1 MKYIRVALLT
11 ILVLCM
17 YASCRQDASKEKMI
31 NLVKKWEK
39 KQVIYPSETAFT
51 IYGEDTVVDYVKS
64 GVKYSIVSYIDSL
77 GCLSCKLQAKAWKS
91 FIKTI
96 DSVSDYSIPVNIFV
110 HNKDGDEL
118 LSILRKEAFDMPI
131 CLDLNDSLRLLN
143 DFPDDI
149 AFRTFLLDK
158 DNRVVAIGNPIFNP
172 KIKELYLNIIH
183 DEEVVT
189 RKGNEAPKTEL
200 FIDKNFVDF
209 GSFDW
214 HKEQKGVFVFS
225 NQGDIP
231 LVIEGVI
238 TSCDCTTVDYP
249 KEPVR
254 PGMSVE
260 LLTVYKADHP
270 EYFNKTI
277 TVYCN
282 VETSPIVLRITGN
295 AEQQ

>member
-214 HKEQKGVFVFS
+214 HKEQKEFLY
-225 NQGDIP
+225 
-231 LVIEGVI
+231 LVIRGI
-238 TSCDCTTVDYP
+238 F
-249 KEPVR
+249 
-254 PGMSVE
+254 
-260 LLTVYKADHP
+260 L
-270 EYFNKTI
+270 
-277 TVYCN
+277 
-282 VETSPIVLRITGN
+282 
-295 AEQQ
+295 

>member
-39 KQVIYPSETAFT
+39 KQVIYPSETTFT

-110 HNKDGDEL
+110 HNKNGDEL
-118 LSILRKEAFDMPI
+118 LSILRKEAFDIPI

-189 RKGNEAPKTEL
+189 RKGNEASKTEL

-214 HKEQKGVFVFS
+214 HFVFS

>member
-39 KQVIYPSETAFT
+39 KQVIYPSETTFT

-110 HNKDGDEL
+110 HNKNGDEL
-118 LSILRKEAFDMPI
+118 LSILRKEAFDIPI

-189 RKGNEAPKTEL
+189 RKGNEASKTEL

-214 HKEQKGVFVFS
+214 HK
-225 NQGDIP
+225 
-231 LVIEGVI
+231 
-238 TSCDCTTVDYP
+238 
-249 KEPVR
+249 
-254 PGMSVE
+254 
-260 LLTVYKADHP
+260 
-270 EYFNKTI
+270 
-277 TVYCN
+277 
-282 VETSPIVLRITGN
+282 
-295 AEQQ
+295 